1 MTILGENYQA
11 EEVSEGVMQA
21 LECKERVPIQQET
34 QTLASTTYQNFFR
47 LFDKISGMTGT
58 ADTEAAE
65 FKEIYGMDVV
75 VLPTNQE
82 MIRNDMN
89 DVVYVN
95 EEDKFNALVKEIKE
109 IHEKTAPILLEQPLS
124 KVQKSFRID

>member
-1 MTILGENYQA
+1 
-11 EEVSEGVMQA
+11 
-21 LECKERVPIQQET
+21 
-34 QTLASTTYQNFFR
+34 
-47 LFDKISGMTGT
+47 MTGT

-95 EEDKFNALVKEIKE
+95 EEDKFNTLVKEIKE
-109 IHEKTAPILLEQPLS
+109 IHEKSAPILVGTASIESSENFQ
-124 KVQKSFRID
+124 ID